1 MVTKT
6 FKLIGLD
13 EGGVRQ
19 SQGKNTVRLV
29 CLIEGGGKLAIWGSI
44 GSVQNINTVQTAG
57 MPCNVECD
65 CIEPEAWA
73 IRYGHAYW
81 VPEANKLRVLSK

>member
-1 MVTKT
+1 MMRMT

-13 EGGVRQ
+13 EGGVRH

-44 GSVQNINTVQTAG
+44 GSVANINKVQLVG
-57 MPCNVECD
+57 MPCEVECD
-65 CIEPEAWA
+65 CIEPEPWA
-73 IRYGHAYW
+73 SQYGHSYW
-81 VPEANKLRVLSK
+81 VPEGNNLHVISK